1 MFKELKYILAEGR
14 TQGITWL
21 KQFLKRVNRGRVIIA
36 KLKTSNNEEWT
47 IKKLDGTIDKRMIFH
62 LFNATLDIW
71 TFAVANTRNESSSQ
85 KLRQSKS

>member
-36 KLKTSNNEEWT
+36 KLKTSNNEE
-47 IKKLDGTIDKRMIFH
+47 
-62 LFNATLDIW
+62 
-71 TFAVANTRNESSSQ
+71 
-85 KLRQSKS
+85 